1 MGFLKQDAPVVDY
14 EEWRK
19 GTRAER
25 IVPMARHW
33 AEVGFGTPVVLH
45 LFYVL
50 KILAYILVAWLIVL
64 TTTGIDGF
72 TNVAQWYAEP
82 IVFEKVVLYTMLFE
96 VVGLGCGFGPLNNRF
111 FPPMGSI
118 LYWLRPKT
126 IRLPPWP
133 NRIPLTKGTTRTPL
147 DALLY
152 GALLVVLAVALFTDG
167 TGPIPALNT
176 SVGVLPQWQIWTI
189 LGLLAVLG
197 LRDKVIF
204 LAARGEVYASLTVC
218 FLFAGADIIIAAKLV
233 CLVIWLGAA
242 TSKLNKHF
250 PFVISTMMSNNPVFR
265 PRWIKRM
272 FFEHFPDDLR
282 PGRPSRWLAHF
293 STAIEGLVPLVLFFS
308 HGGWPTAIAAFVM
321 VCFHFGILS
330 SIPMGV
336 PLEWNVFMMFS
347 VLALFVGHAQVG
359 LGDMSTPLP
368 IALFVVVAGTVVM
381 GNLFP
386 RKVSFLPGMR
396 YYAGNWDTGL
406 WCVKPS
412 ASAKI
417 ENGIVSIA
425 SMPQAQME
433 KFYGSPE
440 TAEMYLYMGYAFRS
454 FNSHGRA
461 MFALAHRAMAGF
473 NEDDYVLTDGERIC
487 STAIGWNFGDGH
499 MHNEQ
504 LIEALH
510 ERCHFEPGEVRIVLI
525 DGQPIHRQRQEYRLV
540 DAATGEFERGYVNVA
555 DLVTRQPWDDTAPVH
570 VTWKKDSA
578 DAHDVGGDPQATQP
592 MTSRTLTSSR
602 PCNESSRATSRCLRQ
617 CASAA
622 APSPERRICIRRR

>member
-1 MGFLKQDAPVVDY
+1 MGFLKQDVPVVDY
-14 EEWRK
+14 ESWSK
-19 GTRAER
+19 GTRAEK

-45 LFYVL
+45 LFYVV
-50 KILAYILVAWLIVL
+50 KILLYILGGWLFAL
-64 TTTGIDGF
+64 ATKGIDGF
-72 TNVAQWYAEP
+72 TNVASWYAEP

-96 VVGLGCGFGPLNNRF
+96 VIGLGCGFGPLNNRF

-118 LYWLRPKT
+118 LYWLRPNT

-133 NRIPLTKGTTRTPL
+133 NRVPLTKGTARTAV
-147 DALLY
+147 DVLLY
-152 GALLVVLAVALFTDG
+152 AALLVMVVVALFSDG

-176 SVGVLPQWQIWTI
+176 RVGVLPLWQIWTI

-204 LAARGEVYASLTVC
+204 LAARGEVYASFTVA
-218 FLFAGADIIIAAKLV
+218 FLFAGVDMIIAAKLV

-242 TSKLNKHF
+242 TSKLNRHF

-265 PRWIKRM
+265 PRWIKRR

-282 PGRPSRWLAHF
+282 PGRLSRTLAHV

-321 VCFHFGILS
+321 LCFHFGILS
-330 SIPMGV
+330 AIPMGV

-347 VLALFVGHAQVG
+347 VLALFVGHAGLG
-359 LGDMSTPLP
+359 LGDLQSPLP
-368 IALFVVVAGTVVM
+368 IVLFLVVAGTVVV

-406 WCVKPS
+406 WCIKPS
-412 ASAKI
+412 AEHKI
-417 ENGIVSIA
+417 DSNIVAIA
-425 SMPQAQME
+425 SMPAAQME
-433 KFYGSPE
+433 RFYGSKQ
-440 TAEMYLYMGYAFRS
+440 TAEMYLYMGYAFRA
-454 FNSHGRA
+454 FNTHGRA
-461 MFALAHRAMAGF
+461 MFTLAHRAMAGA
-473 NEDDYVLTDGERIC
+473 NEDDYVLTDGERVC

-504 LIEALH
+504 LIAALQ
-510 ERCHFEPGEVRIVLI
+510 ERCHFEPGEVRILLL
-525 DGQPIHRQRQEYRLV
+525 DAQPIHRQSQQYRLV
-540 DAATGEFERGYVNVA
+540 DAATGEFERGYVKVA
-555 DLVTRQPWDDTAPVH
+555 DMVTRQPWDDDVPVH
-570 VTWKKDSA
+570 VTW
-578 DAHDVGGDPQATQP
+578 
-592 MTSRTLTSSR
+592 
-602 PCNESSRATSRCLRQ
+602 
-617 CASAA
+617 SAA
-622 APSPERRICIRRR
+622 TASP

>member
-14 EEWRK
+14 EQWSK
-19 GTRAER
+19 GTRAEK
-25 IVPMARHW
+25 IIPMARHW

-45 LFYVL
+45 LFYVV
-50 KILAYILVAWLIVL
+50 KILLYILGGWLFAL
-64 TTTGIDGF
+64 ATKGIDGF
-72 TNVAQWYAEP
+72 TNVASWYAEP

-96 VVGLGCGFGPLNNRF
+96 VIGLGCGFGPLNNRF

-118 LYWLRPKT
+118 LYWLRPNT

-133 NRIPLTKGTTRTPL
+133 TRVPLTKGTTRTPL
-147 DALLY
+147 DAALY
-152 GALLVVLAVALFTDG
+152 GALLVALLIALFSDG
-167 TGPIPALNT
+167 TGPVTALGT
-176 SVGVLPQWQIWTI
+176 TVGVLPMWQIWTV

-204 LAARGEVYASLTVC
+204 LAARGEVYASFTVA
-218 FLFAGADIIIAAKLV
+218 FLFTGDGMDMIVAAKLV

-265 PRWIKRM
+265 PRFIKRK

-282 PGRPSRWLAHF
+282 PGRLSRWLAHF

-308 HGGWPTAIAAFVM
+308 HGGWPTYVAAFVM
-321 VCFHFGILS
+321 LCFHFGILS

-347 VLALFVGHAQVG
+347 VLALFVGHAGVG
-359 LGDMSTPLP
+359 LGDMTTPLP
-368 IALFVVVAGTVVM
+368 VLLFVVVAGTVVI

-412 ASAKI
+412 AAEKI
-417 ENGIVSIA
+417 EKHIVSIA

-433 KFYGSPE
+433 RYYGSPE
-440 TAEMYLYMGYAFRS
+440 TAQMYLYMGYAFRA
-454 FNSHGRA
+454 FNTHGRA
-461 MFALAHRAMAGF
+461 MFTLAHRAMAGQ

-504 LIEALH
+504 LIEALQ
-510 ERCHFEPGEVRIVLI
+510 ERCHFEPGEIRVLLL
-525 DGQPIHRQRQEYRLV
+525 DAQPIHKQRQEYRLV
-540 DAATGEFERGYVNVA
+540 DAATGEFERGYVKVA
-555 DLVTRQPWDDTAPVH
+555 DMVTRQPWDDTVPVH
-570 VTWKKDSA
+570 VTWEKDSA
-578 DAHDVGGDPQATQP
+578 GAAG
-592 MTSRTLTSSR
+592 
-602 PCNESSRATSRCLRQ
+602 
-617 CASAA
+617 AA
-622 APSPERRICIRRR
+622 ASSSDAT